1 MVKDSVE
8 IMEQGACSG
17 MAAVPIHYYDVD
29 RMQEKTIES
38 CQGDLTV
45 ICNVLADYADMLDEL
60 LQTDRERLGFCG
72 ALQYERMR
80 DRCRKI
86 TEDLQKK
93 TGYDRV
99 AAIEKCRRK
108 AGRKPKA
115 DAGIG
120 EDALVLSARRRAQQK
135 TEKQNNDKDRERRDK
150 TFSFSVP
157 SMQPQ
162 KAAESEE
169 KNGTGYEL

>member
-29 RMQEKTIES
+29 RMQEKIIES

-45 ICNVLADYADMLDEL
+45 ICNVLADYADMLDEFL
-60 LQTDRERLGFCG
+60 NDEKELERLGFC
-72 ALQYERMR
+72 AVMQYERMR

-86 TEDLQKK
+86 TADLQEKIC
-93 TGYDRV
+93 YDRA
-99 AAIEKCRRK
+99 AAIEKCRKR

-135 TEKQNNDKDRERRDK
+135 TEQ
-150 TFSFSVP
+150 
-157 SMQPQ
+157 QP
-162 KAAESEE
+162 AAEQSKTE
-169 KNGTGYEL
+169 